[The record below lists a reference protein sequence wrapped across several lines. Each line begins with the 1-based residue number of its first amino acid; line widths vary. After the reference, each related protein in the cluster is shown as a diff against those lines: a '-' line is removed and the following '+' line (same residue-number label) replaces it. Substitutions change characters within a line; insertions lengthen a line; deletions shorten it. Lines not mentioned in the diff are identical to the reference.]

1 MQVKKDISE
10 GRLNAPMTSTIL
22 LSSFVVQSTIGD
34 YDPDTCG
41 SGYLTPYYNLRK
53 HSINEQNLDNNELDR
68 RIVELHKLHKC
79 PGEM

>member
-41 SGYLTPYYNLRK
+41 VRLPHTLLRPK
-53 HSINEQNLDNNELDR
+53 KTFN
-68 RIVELHKLHKC
+68 
-79 PGEM
+79 